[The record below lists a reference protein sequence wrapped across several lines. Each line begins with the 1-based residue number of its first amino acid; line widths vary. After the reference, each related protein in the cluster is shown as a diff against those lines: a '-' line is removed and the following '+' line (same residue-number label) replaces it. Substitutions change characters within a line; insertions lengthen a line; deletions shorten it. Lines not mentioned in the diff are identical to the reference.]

1 MDTVYIGKIVST
13 HGIKGEL
20 RIISDFPY
28 KNKVFKVGNSLW
40 IEGKEYVIE
49 TYRTHKNYDM
59 VTFNQFHNI
68 NDVLFLLQKEVFFSK
83 KDLSLDDNEVL
94 DEELLTFEVV
104 TEDGQKGFVKEIF
117 MASETNKILRIE
129 LDREILIPMTSPMIL
144 KIDKKN
150 KRIIIQLIE
159 GI

>member
-1 MDTVYIGKIVST
+1 
-13 HGIKGEL
+13 
-20 RIISDFPY
+20 
-28 KNKVFKVGNSLW
+28 
-40 IEGKEYVIE
+40 
-49 TYRTHKNYDM
+49 M

>member
-28 KNKVFKVGNSLW
+28 KDKVFKVGNSLW

-49 TYRTHKNYDM
+49 TYRTHKYYDM

-68 NDVLFLLQKEVFFSK
+68 NDVLFLLQKEVFFLK
-83 KDLSLDDNEVL
+83 KDLSLEDNEIL
-94 DEELLTFEVV
+94 DEELLTYEVE
-104 TEDGQKGFVKEIF
+104 TENGKKGFIKEIF

-129 LDREILIPMTSPMIL
+129 LDREILIPMSSPMIK
-144 KIDKKN
+144 KIDKNN
-150 KRIIIQLIE
+150 KKIIIHLIE